1 MKGKESSTIDFDPDN
16 GNIDVEESVYYT
28 RLGNIRYVD
37 KSTGNT
43 VGNRVTYNND
53 PTDATKAAPTF
64 LPDLPEGY
72 KYVLSGPNSEL
83 PLASTEKIT
92 RARGT
97 NKEDVEKSNS
107 PVIITRSNDKFTFTP
122 LNDEVS
128 PFLAGVPY
136 SYSQGNNVFFYIEQP
151 QPQPQSQ
158 SQPQPEPKPEPKPQ
172 PKPRYEKEKPR
183 LVKTGMT
190 GTSTLIPGLSLTIAG
205 ALLRRKN
212 K

>member
-1 MKGKESSTIDFDPDN
+1 MKGRESSTIDFDPDN

-92 RARGT
+92 RVRGT

-122 LNDEVS
+122 LNDEV
-128 PFLAGVPY
+128 PFLAGVPIATVRATMLF
-136 SYSQGNNVFFYIEQP
+136 SILSSRNHSRSHNRSHSLN
-151 QPQPQSQ
+151 QSQ
-158 SQPQPEPKPEPKPQ
+158 SQ
-172 PKPRYEKEKPR
+172 
-183 LVKTGMT
+183 
-190 GTSTLIPGLSLTIAG
+190 SLSQNLDM
-205 ALLRRKN
+205 RKRN
-212 K
+212 QG